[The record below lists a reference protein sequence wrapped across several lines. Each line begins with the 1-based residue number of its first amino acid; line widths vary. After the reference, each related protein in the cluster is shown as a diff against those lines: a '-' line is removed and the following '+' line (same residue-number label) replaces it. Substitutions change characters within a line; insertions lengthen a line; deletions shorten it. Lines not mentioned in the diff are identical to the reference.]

1 MNKSVARV
9 HPPFRLSTHC
19 PPTSSTGL
27 KHQRTS
33 LFPIRHTQ
41 NKFATGSVMNFIH
54 SEFISSLRYVPSS
67 YPSQPRLTLTYE
79 RMNPRLRSRRTSCF
93 SPSSSARSPLF
104 SWLALTTL
112 QLGLAPSLPFPG
124 RHPQHNPESQVAKS
138 KYHVLHMS
146 TSTRSEFHPD
156 IRPVVIL
163 PPRTAVA
170 GPASALSLQPARSER
185 CLTRTA
191 PTQLLKASSA
201 F

>member
-1 MNKSVARV
+1 MFLV
-9 HPPFRLSTHC
+9 
-19 PPTSSTGL
+19 PT
-27 KHQRTS
+27 
-33 LFPIRHTQ
+33 RHDL
-41 NKFATGSVMNFIH
+41 ASH
-54 SEFISSLRYVPSS
+54 
-67 YPSQPRLTLTYE
+67 E